1 MRKGWEGGGREA
13 TGMGVG
19 GRVERGHHRAKGRGR
34 TTWSRAKS
42 GGPATRTFS
51 QTSLGVRPG
60 GSIAFTGVSDAAI
73 ADIAADIAGRAACP
87 PRRAGRSEGARTDS
101 DTQTIRQSSP
111 GRLNNKMSEVG
122 TSAPSSS
129 RGGRRIR
136 VRSVPSPGL
145 VAARRRTHPAR
156 TRGRSS
162 RVPMEGD
169 VEMSAVRLTTSARE
183 EESDGACLF
192 ARPFDPAA
200 PASSRRVL
208 PAPARSPSTP
218 RPTRP
223 VPSLAAQ
230 AASRASRSLPP
241 ARVAPAAARPP
252 RRRRPSPFRRTP
264 PSFASSPPPRSSPT
278 SS

>member
-1 MRKGWEGGGREA
+1 MGRGRARGDREGGGGGASNAVIIARKGGGEQREPGQIGRTRDPHLLA
-13 TGMGVG
+13 DVLG
-19 GRVERGHHRAKGRGR
+19 GQARGEHRLHRRLGRGHRRYRRGHRR
-34 TTWSRAKS
+34 SR
-42 GGPATRTFS
+42 R
-51 QTSLGVRPG
+51 V
-60 GSIAFTGVSDAAI
+60 AA
-73 ADIAADIAGRAACP
+73 AA
-87 PRRAGRSEGARTDS
+87 RAGRSEGASS
-101 DTQTIRQSSP
+101 DTQTIRQSST
-111 GRLNNKMSEVG
+111 GRSSAAEVG
-122 TSAPSSS
+122 TSQHSAPSSS
-129 RGGRRIR
+129 SVSRGVRRIR
-136 VRSVPSPGL
+136 VLSVPSPGL

-162 RVPMEGD
+162 RVPMDGD

-208 PAPARSPSTP
+208 PARSPSTP
-218 RPTRP
+218 RPTLP
-223 VPSLAAQ
+223 VPLPRAQ
-230 AASRASRSLPP
+230 AASRASRSPLP